1 MPSENPPD
9 DDDLGDT
16 EASVDEDFDG
26 DVDEDFDVDVD
37 EEFDVDEDFDVDLG
51 SDLDDDLDE
60 ELVVEDVAEDVVEL
74 VVELVV
80 EEVVE
85 DDDVPAPL
93 DDDDDDDD
101 IHPSDVEADLEEI
114 LRDRIA
120 ASDDDDDDEDEDAV
134 GSTLKV
140 ASVAPPRADEWTCGQ
155 CFLIVSISQFGSRS
169 DPQCPSGEDPCESM
183 ERVRSY

>member
-1 MPSENPPD
+1 MPSENPPG
-9 DDDLGDT
+9 DDDLGET
-16 EASVDEDFDG
+16 EAF
-26 DVDEDFDVDVD
+26 VDEDFDVDVD
-37 EEFDVDEDFDVDLG
+37 EEFDVDEDSDVV
-51 SDLDDDLDE
+51 
-60 ELVVEDVAEDVVEL
+60 LVVED
-74 VVELVV
+74 
-80 EEVVE
+80 VVE
-85 DDDVPAPL
+85 DDDVPAPPDVEDDDVPAPPDDE
-93 DDDDDDDD
+93 DDDDED

-120 ASDDDDDDEDEDAV
+120 ASDDDEDDEDGDAV
-134 GSTLKV
+134 GSTLKA